1 MEAKGCAKPS
11 VWKDARR
18 RFYWLLRA
26 RLAHDK
32 ILKQLEEANP
42 ESTLE
47 YREQIITSLTQ
58 LDGAAEVPQLAE
70 MLEKLDLT
78 PTLSRLRSE
87 YVLASLRK
95 ATEHDRKAAVLGL
108 LQLVEELSE
117 DEKASVLTAVQN
129 RGGVEFTCVRLVNT
143 D

>member
-26 RLAHDK
+26 RLARTNA
-32 ILKQLEEANP
+32 LKQLEEASP
-42 ESTLE
+42 ETTADYRSQVLTTLTHVEGESEMQQIAETLE
-47 YREQIITSLTQ
+47 KV
-58 LDGAAEVPQLAE
+58 DLA
-70 MLEKLDLT
+70 

-87 YVLASLRK
+87 HIMSSLRK
-95 ATEHDRKAAVLGL
+95 AAEHDRKATVLGL
-108 LQLVEELSE
+108 IQLVEEMTE

-129 RGGVEFTCVRLVNT
+129 RGVEVIQCSSASSF
-143 D
+143 